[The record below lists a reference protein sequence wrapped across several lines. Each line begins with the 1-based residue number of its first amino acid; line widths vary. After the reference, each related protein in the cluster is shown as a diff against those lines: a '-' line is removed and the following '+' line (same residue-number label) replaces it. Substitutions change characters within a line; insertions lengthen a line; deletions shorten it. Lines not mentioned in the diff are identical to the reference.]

1 MEELLNEEE
10 REAETIFL
18 LWGYGL
24 VDKKT
29 FVYMAKH
36 LDKRSELAGCYLHWL
51 IVRYITNKKNKNK
64 ICNTI

>member
-1 MEELLNEEE
+1 MEELLSEEE

-24 VDKKT
+24 IDKTT

-36 LDKRSELAGCYLHWL
+36 LEKRSDIAGCYLQWL
-51 IVRYITNKKNKNK
+51 IVRYITNKKHKNK
-64 ICNTI
+64 IFNYI